1 MKCDDYLSM
10 SWALCVSF
18 STHQTFGRTMGILI
32 LLISSKRRMGRV
44 VFWFWVIPS
53 PIHNGE
59 ILPAYLDL
67 G

>member
-1 MKCDDYLSM
+1 
-10 SWALCVSF
+10 
-18 STHQTFGRTMGILI
+18 MGILI